1 MLTLIN
7 NNAMVKFRW
16 PCSLGNE
23 YYIYTLVTI
32 LAEPAAFVRE
42 VFARE
47 RFLFSTWVVV
57 HWESWRRTFCFSD
70 QLIAK
75 RSEVCADR
83 WRWMRLH
90 SERADF
96 SETTG
101 EAPSRKMAWEKHH
114 SATHNVPKLKVFFF
128 LNQNMS
134 YCAVNC
140 VTAIDVIIVEMRFE
154 NIPLSILHIP
164 D

>member
-1 MLTLIN
+1 MI
-7 NNAMVKFRW
+7 V
-16 PCSLGNE
+16 
-23 YYIYTLVTI
+23 
-32 LAEPAAFVRE
+32 LAEPAAIVRE
-42 VFARE
+42 VFARK

-101 EAPSRKMAWEKHH
+101 ESPSRQMAWEKHH
-114 SATHNVPKLKVFFF
+114 SATHKVPKLIQFFSLTF
-128 LNQNMS
+128 NQTPSYLN
-134 YCAVNC
+134 VNC
-140 VTAIDVIIVEMRFE
+140 VGAINVIIIEMRFVNTSYSWLDGRFE
-154 NIPLSILHIP
+154 KCKNFWHL
-164 D
+164 